1 MATLH
6 VSSCIICDDVR
17 TEIGGKEILIGVY
30 PVGISVPRLP
40 WHAFG
45 ALRLTVIW
53 SGDGDVDFKIRVLNP
68 AQTEVASASGT
79 GTAIWQGFQSSITL
93 PTFLLS
99 FDMEGVYD
107 IQMSKQDGPWENIH
121 RFPVYIART

>member
-17 TEIGGKEILIGVY
+17 TEVGGKEILIGVY
-30 PVGISVPRLP
+30 PVGITVPMLP
-40 WHAFG
+40 WHAYG
-45 ALRLTVIW
+45 VVRLTAIW
-53 SGDGDVDFKIRVLNP
+53 SGDGDINFNIRVLNP
-68 AQTEVASASGT
+68 AQSPVGLATGS
-79 GTAIWQGFQSSITL
+79 GTAIWQGFQSSITVPAL
-93 PTFLLS
+93 MFS

-107 IQMSKQDGPWENIH
+107 IQMSKEDGPWETIH